1 MIYGL
6 LKGNLINIKK
16 NKTMKTI
23 FRITFLI
30 AALTV
35 MAVPGV
41 LAQRVIKGT
50 VYREGKPA
58 AGITVEVH
66 RGGTM
71 MTSFDGKYELEAN
84 DNSKWI
90 KFTYITETQRLD
102 ISGKSGDIFDFAFDG
117 KMPAENGQEEIKQ
130 SGDVV
135 LKSAED
141 LIKEQDRD
149 FMNELSL
156 YNEFY
161 KQKNYESTLPH
172 WKACFSK
179 YPKSTINIYIHGV
192 NIYENLIE
200 KASSMNE
207 KDKYIDELM
216 KVYDQRIKYFG
227 ESGYVNGRKATAWLK
242 HKINTDNPPEDEALV
257 TTLKKGY
264 DWLSKSIEEQGNKT
278 ELPVLVLLMQ
288 TTRSLFK
295 LEQLPKET
303 VVMNY
308 ENINNVLNSL
318 IETNEDAELVKDAQD
333 VKQYVEDIFGTSGA
347 ADCEA
352 LVNIFTPQF
361 NENSND
367 IEFIKNMLRRL
378 GKANCEETAL
388 FSQATEK
395 LYKLDPSPEAAFNMA
410 RRYLKRDEIEKAKEY
425 YKQAIDQETDNNRLA
440 DYYFEYA
447 MLIFAKDHALS
458 EARNLARKAVELN
471 AGHCQAL
478 MLIGDIYVAS
488 SRSIS
493 DDAFE
498 KSTVFWIAVDY
509 FEKARKANQDCSV
522 DATQKI
528 ATYRKYFP
536 NKEEAFFRSLQE
548 GNTYKVGGWINESTR
563 VRF

>member
-1 MIYGL
+1 
-6 LKGNLINIKK
+6 
-16 NKTMKTI
+16 MKAI

-30 AALTV
+30 AAFTV
-35 MAVPGV
+35 ITISGV

-58 AGITVEVH
+58 AGITVEAH

-71 MTSFDGKYELEAN
+71 MTSFDGKYEVEASS
-84 DNSKWI
+84 NSKWI
-90 KFTYITETQRLD
+90 KFTYITDSKRLD
-102 ISGKSGDIFDFAFDG
+102 IEDKTGDVFDFAFDG
-117 KMPAENGQEEIKQ
+117 NLPSGDAEEEETQ

-141 LIKEQDRD
+141 LIREQDRE

-161 KQKNYESTLPH
+161 KQKNYQSAMPH
-172 WKACFSK
+172 WKAVYTK
-179 YPKSTINIYIHGV
+179 YPKSTINVYIHGA
-192 NIYENLIE
+192 NMYESLIE
-200 KASSMNE
+200 NAATPQE

-216 KVYDQRIKYFG
+216 KVYDKRIKHFG
-227 ESGYVNGRKATAWLK
+227 ESGYVTGRKATAWLK
-242 HKINTDNPPEDEALV
+242 HKMNTDNPPEGEALK

-264 DWLSKSIEEQGNKT
+264 EWLSKSIEEQGDKT

-295 LEQLPKET
+295 LGELPKET

-308 ENINNVLNSL
+308 DNTNKVLDAI
-318 IETNEDAELVKDAQD
+318 IERNEDAELVKSCQD

-361 NENSND
+361 KEKGND
-367 IEFIKNMLRRL
+367 IDFIKSMLRRL
-378 GKANCEETAL
+378 GKANCEETPL

-395 LYKLDPSPEAAFNMA
+395 LYELDPSAEAAFNMA
-410 RRYLKRDEIEKAKEY
+410 RRYLKRNDIPKAKEY
-425 YKQAIDQETDNNRLA
+425 YKQAMEQETDNSRLSE
-440 DYYFEYA
+440 YYYEYA
-447 MLIFAKDHALS
+447 TFVFAKENSLS
-458 EARNLARKAVELN
+458 EARNYARKALELN
-471 AGHCQAL
+471 PEHCQAL
-478 MLIGDIYVAS
+478 MLIGDIYVSA
-488 SRSIS
+488 SRSVGQ
-493 DDAFE
+493 DAFE
-498 KSTVFWIAVDY
+498 KSAVFWLAVDY
-509 FEKARKANQDCSV
+509 FEKARRAGQDCAV
-522 DATQKI
+522 DASQKA

-536 NKEEAFFRSLQE
+536 NKEEAFFRSMQE
-548 GNTYKVGGWINESTR
+548 GQSYKVGGWINESTR

>member
-1 MIYGL
+1 
-6 LKGNLINIKK
+6 
-16 NKTMKTI
+16 MKAI

-30 AALTV
+30 AAFTV
-35 MAVPGV
+35 ITISGV

-58 AGITVEVH
+58 AGITVEAH

-71 MTSFDGKYELEAN
+71 MTSFDGKYEVEASS
-84 DNSKWI
+84 NSKWI
-90 KFTYITETQRLD
+90 KFTYITDSKRLD
-102 ISGKSGDIFDFAFDG
+102 IEDKTGDVFDFAFDG
-117 KMPAENGQEEIKQ
+117 NLPSGDAEEEETQ

-141 LIKEQDRD
+141 LIREQDRE

-161 KQKNYESTLPH
+161 KQKNYQSAMPH
-172 WKACFSK
+172 WKAVYTK
-179 YPKSTINIYIHGV
+179 YPKSTINVYIHGA
-192 NIYENLIE
+192 NMYESLIE
-200 KASSMNE
+200 NAATPQE

-216 KVYDQRIKYFG
+216 KVYDNRIKHFG
-227 ESGYVNGRKATAWLK
+227 ESGYVTGRKATAWLK
-242 HKINTDNPPEDEALV
+242 HKMNTDNPPEGEALK

-264 DWLSKSIEEQGNKT
+264 EWLSKSIEEQGDKT

-295 LEQLPKET
+295 LGELPKET

-308 ENINNVLNSL
+308 DNTNKVLDAI
-318 IETNEDAELVKDAQD
+318 IERNEDAELVKSCQD

-361 NENSND
+361 KEKGND
-367 IEFIKNMLRRL
+367 IDFIKSMLRRL
-378 GKANCEETAL
+378 GKANCEETPL

-395 LYKLDPSPEAAFNMA
+395 LYELDPSAEAAFNMA
-410 RRYLKRDEIEKAKEY
+410 RRYLKRNDIPKAKEY
-425 YKQAIDQETDNNRLA
+425 YKQAMEQETDNSRLSE
-440 DYYFEYA
+440 YYYEYA
-447 MLIFAKDHALS
+447 TFVFAKENSLS
-458 EARNLARKAVELN
+458 EARNYARKALELN
-471 AGHCQAL
+471 PEHCQAL
-478 MLIGDIYVAS
+478 MLIGDIYVSA
-488 SRSIS
+488 SRSVGQ
-493 DDAFE
+493 DAFE
-498 KSTVFWIAVDY
+498 KSAVFWLAVDY
-509 FEKARKANQDCSV
+509 FEKARRAGQDCAV
-522 DATQKI
+522 DASQKA

-536 NKEEAFFRSLQE
+536 NKEEAFFRSMQE
-548 GNTYKVGGWINESTR
+548 GQSYKVGGWINESTR